1 MILLAIVLKKINKV
15 CNFILVT
22 AFPASKSQKSINF
35 QSLGY
40 EKVPI

>member
-1 MILLAIVLKKINKV
+1 MILLAIVLKKNKV

-22 AFPASKSQKSINF
+22 AFPASKSQESINF